1 MNRRTYAIT
10 QIMSIIVCIFFV
22 CSALPTMGTQG
33 QNTNIKP
40 EDNITLPNILPVNIL
55 KHTLFFSQPTLNQQT
70 ILNEKYTSISQANTL
85 STGTSTGAP
94 TLPVSTLTL
103 VLPPFTTVQDI
114 QLYGSP
120 TPVQSTINLKQAPI
134 IPYQPS
140 TPIGENP
147 PQEIRKN
154 MEIYTRNQ
162 LFPST
167 PLNEYS
173 VATCRGYTLCS
184 LSLNPVQYNPIE
196 GTLLYYQ
203 EITVEFELQ
212 ESHSM
217 HTLYRHNPSD
227 KLWVETLVDNPDLLD
242 QYSQDIMFTGY
253 DGGLCNPVDD
263 YDYVIITTEY
273 NNLDHWVT
281 DGSTPYNWSS
291 LMHKH
296 HIDNNLDCTLVTIE
310 EIDTCQDYWND
321 DPLFDDLPARIREFC
336 RDAYL
341 DWGIEY
347 VLIGG
352 DDEWIPAREMDY
364 YYEGDVESDLYWSN
378 LDNTFNDDYDDDWGE
393 EGDTGFD
400 PYSELFIGR
409 LTCDEPRDV
418 SNWMKKSLY
427 YADSIDNDYLNN
439 AAFYGGDTGWLCEGD
454 DYIDYTAIKGV
465 DNWLG
470 PDPNESGPY
479 PDWLGFGYGFETWNQ
494 YNPGM
499 AFNLSVKWTGEP
511 PNPGWHGGFSSL
523 GKEGLK
529 EAINDNHVTLI
540 SGIAHANA
548 GMSLDVGSS
557 TWESQYHNTKPFFIH
572 DFGCHCGDMGAS
584 DDGVLHSML
593 FHSDT
598 ELAFACVYNTCYG
611 WGNFYNTNSSSS
623 MQQKL
628 FWDYYFNIY
637 NYSHGTNNWEL
648 GKAMAFSKDMMAAT
662 LNWGDW
668 GTWRG
673 IIQGCLLFGDPAQS
687 LKPPNQHQHNLGVK
701 NLDFSDHQ
709 PLNTL
714 IDLQATLYNNGLY
727 DETNITVEL
736 LIDQMVLD
744 AKTIPYFPKNSLQ
757 EISFEYETPSTGWE
771 TITVSITPIP
781 QEDYEQDNKKE
792 QVVIYGAD
800 TAITSLNVPYYVE
813 QGCPLQVDGDVA
825 NLGYTHGVVT
835 VQLRINHLIYDS
847 QDIYLESGQQT
858 HVMFMYDTTNIDSGI
873 YDITL
878 HAVPIA
884 DEVYLFNQNRTTTI
898 DLYDSKGRVLLVDD
912 DLGENLESYYIE
924 AILSSHYSYD
934 YWDYELL
941 GPPSSDTMIRYHA
954 VIWYTGTDSRTSLI
968 EEDRQVLS
976 TYLDWG
982 GALFVSGSAIA
993 YDLRDDPFLNE
1004 YLYADRIGWTPTRT
1018 IEGEAND
1025 FIGENL
1031 SFSIAEGDGA
1041 NNQHYTDRIE
1051 PLSPAEPCFWYTPDP
1066 YDPCGIHVEDDTYR
1080 LVYLSFGFEAIDTAS
1095 ARNMLMNRI
1104 LTWLPVEHDLTLVD
1118 FHLEDPIIQG
1128 EGTTVSAT
1136 IINNG
1141 FYDEYNVR
1149 VDFYAGS
1156 EYNDTLLLDTL
1167 EAGENREVSF
1177 DWDPE
1182 IGHYSVTIFVF
1193 PVDDEDRLSNN
1204 YQTEP
1209 TTVIQAFQDDITV
1222 LDIITPK
1229 ETIHASNQT
1238 IQATIRN
1245 VGDLDQNNIPLTS
1258 TIYSVEPHIFL
1269 SESFEAS
1276 FPPTGWTQEEDTEW
1290 MQMNTNDAGGEPPE
1304 AALEKMNIN
1313 NSYSY
1318 LQTLLMNTSTALDLT
1333 LTFSTSIEQRLGSIE
1348 CSILIRPSCNQDW
1361 IDATPWENPLKQGVS
1376 KQEYTISIDQA
1387 IGPETQIR
1395 FESHGSRIF
1404 LERWALDDIQVTT
1417 TRNVNITDI
1426 KYTSSTS
1433 VDIPAHTSTDIVF
1446 PQHWQATPE
1455 DYYVTVTA
1463 DLLTDENPSND
1474 CLGRYIFVDAQL
1486 AGDINYDGLVNL
1498 QDLGILLAAWG
1509 TIPDDPGWNPAA
1521 DLNDD
1526 GIIDLE
1532 DLGILLADFNQ

>member
-1 MNRRTYAIT
+1 
-10 QIMSIIVCIFFV
+10 
-22 CSALPTMGTQG
+22 
-33 QNTNIKP
+33 
-40 EDNITLPNILPVNIL
+40 
-55 KHTLFFSQPTLNQQT
+55 
-70 ILNEKYTSISQANTL
+70 
-85 STGTSTGAP
+85 
-94 TLPVSTLTL
+94 
-103 VLPPFTTVQDI
+103 
-114 QLYGSP
+114 
-120 TPVQSTINLKQAPI
+120 
-134 IPYQPS
+134 
-140 TPIGENP
+140 
-147 PQEIRKN
+147 
-154 MEIYTRNQ
+154 
-162 LFPST
+162 
-167 PLNEYS
+167 
-173 VATCRGYTLCS
+173 
-184 LSLNPVQYNPIE
+184 
-196 GTLLYYQ
+196 
-203 EITVEFELQ
+203 
-212 ESHSM
+212 
-217 HTLYRHNPSD
+217 
-227 KLWVETLVDNPDLLD
+227 
-242 QYSQDIMFTGY
+242 
-253 DGGLCNPVDD
+253 
-263 YDYVIITTEY
+263 
-273 NNLDHWVT
+273 
-281 DGSTPYNWSS
+281 
-291 LMHKH
+291 
-296 HIDNNLDCTLVTIE
+296 
-310 EIDTCQDYWND
+310 
-321 DPLFDDLPARIREFC
+321 
-336 RDAYL
+336 
-341 DWGIEY
+341 
-347 VLIGG
+347 
-352 DDEWIPAREMDY
+352 
-364 YYEGDVESDLYWSN
+364 
-378 LDNTFNDDYDDDWGE
+378 
-393 EGDTGFD
+393 
-400 PYSELFIGR
+400 
-409 LTCDEPRDV
+409 
-418 SNWMKKSLY
+418 
-427 YADSIDNDYLNN
+427 
-439 AAFYGGDTGWLCEGD
+439 
-454 DYIDYTAIKGV
+454 
-465 DNWLG
+465 
-470 PDPNESGPY
+470 
-479 PDWLGFGYGFETWNQ
+479 
-494 YNPGM
+494 
-499 AFNLSVKWTGEP
+499 
-511 PNPGWHGGFSSL
+511 
-523 GKEGLK
+523 
-529 EAINDNHVTLI
+529 
-540 SGIAHANA
+540 
-548 GMSLDVGSS
+548 
-557 TWESQYHNTKPFFIH
+557 
-572 DFGCHCGDMGAS
+572 
-584 DDGVLHSML
+584 
-593 FHSDT
+593 
-598 ELAFACVYNTCYG
+598 
-611 WGNFYNTNSSSS
+611 
-623 MQQKL
+623 
-628 FWDYYFNIY
+628 
-637 NYSHGTNNWEL
+637 
-648 GKAMAFSKDMMAAT
+648 MAFSKDMMAAT

-757 EISFEYETPSTGWE
+757 EISFEYETPSNGWE
-771 TITVSITPIP
+771 TITVSIIPIP
-781 QEDYEQDNKKE
+781 QEEYEQDNKKE

-825 NLGYTHGVVT
+825 NLGYTNGVVT
-835 VQLRINHLIYDS
+835 VQLLINHLIYDS

-982 GALFVSGSAIA
+982 GALFMSGSAIA

-1018 IEGEAND
+1018 IEGETND
-1025 FIGENL
+1025 IIGGNL

-1066 YDPCGIHVEDDTYR
+1066 HDPCGIHVEDDTYR

-1095 ARNMLMNRI
+1095 VRNMLMNRI

-1141 FYDEYNVR
+1141 FYDEHNVR

-1193 PVDDEDRLSNN
+1193 PVDDEDRLRNN
-1204 YQTEP
+1204 YRTGS

-1258 TIYSVEPHIFL
+1258 TIYSVEPHTFL

-1290 MQMNTNDAGGEPPE
+1290 MQ
-1304 AALEKMNIN
+1304 L
-1313 NSYSY
+1313 S
-1318 LQTLLMNTSTALDLT
+1318 
-1333 LTFSTSIEQRLGSIE
+1333 
-1348 CSILIRPSCNQDW
+1348 LIH
-1361 IDATPWENPLKQGVS
+1361 I
-1376 KQEYTISIDQA
+1376 
-1387 IGPETQIR
+1387 
-1395 FESHGSRIF
+1395 
-1404 LERWALDDIQVTT
+1404 
-1417 TRNVNITDI
+1417 
-1426 KYTSSTS
+1426 
-1433 VDIPAHTSTDIVF
+1433 
-1446 PQHWQATPE
+1446 
-1455 DYYVTVTA
+1455 
-1463 DLLTDENPSND
+1463 
-1474 CLGRYIFVDAQL
+1474 
-1486 AGDINYDGLVNL
+1486 
-1498 QDLGILLAAWG
+1498 
-1509 TIPDDPGWNPAA
+1509 
-1521 DLNDD
+1521 
-1526 GIIDLE
+1526 
-1532 DLGILLADFNQ
+1532 